1 MLDFTQRE
9 KKYLPVKLYDGTIV
23 LLGVPKKKLYTKI
36 VSLKKLLEGGADIE
50 NAYDEIAEV
59 TAEVLSNNKAGKE
72 FTAKE
77 VDDIMDIED
86 MSLIILEYGK
96 FAGTITS
103 DPN

>member
-9 KKYLPVKLYDGTIV
+9 KKYLPVKLFDGTV
-23 LLGVPKKKLYTKI
+23 VFLGVPKKKLYTKI
-36 VSLKKLLEGGADIE
+36 VSLKKLLENGADVE
-50 NAYDEIAEV
+50 NAYDEITEA
-59 TAEVLSNNKAGKE
+59 TAEILSNNKAGKE

-86 MSLIILEYGK
+86 MSLIILEYGE
-96 FAGTITS
+96 FAGAITS

>member
-1 MLDFTQRE
+1 MLDFTQHE
-9 KKYLPVKLYDGTIV
+9 KKYLPVKLFDGTVV

-36 VSLKKLLEGGADIE
+36 VSLKKHLENGADVE
-50 NAYDEIAEV
+50 NAYDEITEA
-59 TAEVLSNNKAGKE
+59 TAEILSNNKAGTE

-96 FAGTITS
+96 FAGAITS